1 MKNKK
6 WYYKKM
12 NDNYLQTAYNNTL
25 ITKLNKIN
33 KSIINEKDV
42 ILVGYTLK
50 NLFES
55 LIWLNKPI
63 IKYRYDNEH
72 SIYINNIKLRVENYE
87 YNHQRDEE
95 WIESQKNIF
104 LNLDSSVDGIY
115 PKKMRN
121 KESFVNDLNGLY
133 TSGRIINDGDI
144 IYCGILLNSCI
155 GNTLIYFHIDEL
167 KSDNPIYKYSSKNN
181 ENISLHPYLCE
192 RNLNK
197 EFNKIII
204 ESPLYGDDDL
214 KLKIENKINEL
225 LNHKLE

>member
-155 GNTLIYFHIDEL
+155 GNNIPTFSRSR
-167 KSDNPIYKYSSKNN
+167 SDC
-181 ENISLHPYLCE
+181 HPYNE
-192 RNLNK
+192 R
-197 EFNKIII
+197 
-204 ESPLYGDDDL
+204 
-214 KLKIENKINEL
+214 
-225 LNHKLE
+225 